1 MQAGAQVVRTGAI
14 SGAGT
19 RGEGSPGWRLTR
31 RGRVLLL
38 GVLTVLLTAALVGW
52 GAARS
57 GLASTGRVDGDRV
70 TVIVVEGDT
79 LWSIAAHV
87 APDADRRAAVRQ
99 IIAANHLN
107 GPHIE
112 PGQRLVVPADTP

>member
-1 MQAGAQVVRTGAI
+1 MQAGAQAVRVGAI
-14 SGAGT
+14 SGGGT
-19 RGEGSPGWRLTR
+19 RGAGSPGWRLTR

-57 GLASTGRVDGDRV
+57 GLASTGSADGDRA

-79 LWSIAAHV
+79 VWSIAAHV
-87 APDADRRAAVRQ
+87 APHADRRTVVRQ
-99 IIAANHLN
+99 IIAANHLH